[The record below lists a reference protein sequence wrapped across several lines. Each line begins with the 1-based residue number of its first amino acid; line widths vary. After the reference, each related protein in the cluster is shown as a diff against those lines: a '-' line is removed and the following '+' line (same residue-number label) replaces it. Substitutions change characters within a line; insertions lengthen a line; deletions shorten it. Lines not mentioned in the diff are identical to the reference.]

1 MDTIGGKSGKGK
13 HGEILTMTFLQ
24 IPSAKKRG
32 LEEVEDEE
40 QEKGEV
46 GRC

>member
-1 MDTIGGKSGKGK
+1 MGGNPENVNM
-13 HGEILTMTFLQ
+13 GEILTMTLLQ
-24 IPSAKKRG
+24 IASAKKRG